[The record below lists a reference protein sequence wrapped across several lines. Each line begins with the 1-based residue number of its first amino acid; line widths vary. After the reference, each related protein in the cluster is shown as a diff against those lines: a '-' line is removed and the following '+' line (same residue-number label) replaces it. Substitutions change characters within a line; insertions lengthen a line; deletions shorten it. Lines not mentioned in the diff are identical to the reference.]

1 MAMALTEGAPVP
13 PQIYITPK
21 QLRVVI
27 TANNKHQIVMASI
40 AEVLGLTEDWSDLQE
55 VKVQKALSKEDGFA
69 EAMVSTIKQIQEKDF
84 GNTTEVSDY
93 ERKVIY
99 SGWLMGVE
107 IAQERAKMQ
116 MIQLLMKAGL
126 DPSVMFNSDDD
137 DE

>member
-1 MAMALTEGAPVP
+1 MCNN
-13 PQIYITPK
+13 ITPK

-40 AEVLGLTEDWSDLQE
+40 AEVLGLSEDWSDLQE

-84 GNTTEVSDY
+84 GGTTEVSDH
-93 ERKVIY
+93 ERKIIY
-99 SGWLMGVE
+99 TGWLMGVE
-107 IAQERAKMQ
+107 VAQQRAKMHMLQ
-116 MIQLLMKAGL
+116 VLMKAGV
-126 DPSVMFNSDDD
+126 DPSVMFNDDD

>member
-1 MAMALTEGAPVP
+1 
-13 PQIYITPK
+13 
-21 QLRVVI
+21 
-27 TANNKHQIVMASI
+27 MASI

-55 VKVQKALSKEDGFA
+55 VKVQKAISAEDGLA

-84 GNTTEVSDY
+84 GGTTEVSDY

-107 IAQERAKMQ
+107 IAQQRAKMEV
-116 MIQLLMKAGL
+116 IKLLMKAGV

-137 DE
+137 E